1 MSHIEVDKIEIEVD
15 KNEAKVDKN
24 EAKVD
29 KNEAKID
36 KIEDEVDKIEVK
48 VDKTEIEVDKIND
61 KLPHKGKLITNV
73 ELSPDGKYLVSYSEK
88 DFSIA
93 GWNIEN
99 ANYDQPKPE
108 LHIELYYHVEPIFD
122 MMNKCQKIKLDC
134 NLVNVQR
141 SSFNLKG
148 ELILFNKRN
157 HIHIYSTQIKN
168 NKWKRERKYKI
179 PKGFKLISMSKCD
192 DKVYLFS
199 NNSIYEWNLITKK
212 SKKILSIDD
221 EIKYYKDDDLKEYIE
236 KNISISSDEKFVC
249 LKYKDKIII
258 FSVELEIPIASLDMN
273 IDNQL
278 RMFMKNLVLHH
289 LLLPLFP
296 LLFPLFSNVP
306 NNEFWGS
313 VISVIENCEGKY
325 LINSKQ
331 FNRLPEILLPNN
343 IRVTCKYAFGILEG
357 DIWMIDIKKVISN
370 INYLFKSSDELN
382 NANFD
387 EIFENLY
394 FDNDNQLNIPFNLQ
408 DINFIPKLF
417 EEAMVD
423 KNKIK
428 NEKLELELTQNL
440 IKWEI
445 SSYLHDNYNIK
456 LQVFKNINDDSG
468 LNLTCI
474 RVENFKSQNYYYLH
488 GIKSLNDSDI
498 IILTGIGL
506 LIYHF
511 NENDVSICLNY
522 FYHFN
527 ENNESICLNYPYYMD
542 TQIYFH
548 KIEHYYKEVFSKHAL
563 PLPNYDSLK
572 LCNGSVSN
580 IKDNRKLLLKYGVE
594 FLANAIKEHN
604 LELIDG
610 IYKKCIMHF
619 KEDLRNNNTTFL
631 SIITSTMPLLNIHY
645 PEYITK
651 YSLETSMII
660 DSPVYNIESLND
672 NLHLCS
678 FQYPQII
685 NLTKSTLRETY
696 EEVLLNFKNNHK
708 IIYWI
713 LAVIQIL
720 IILLFSPVYFTALYI
735 LCKFTYINHTDLY
748 GDFVFCYFYIVK
760 HVKNLFLKFS
770 KDRITPTI
778 IFMNSYIKFVNYPQ
792 EYNWFFELI
801 KPQSSPFIKTI
812 NRDIY
817 KTWSGE
823 SLINFKWN
831 AYGKYYYT
839 MIWIGFMALLGC
851 FTAAATIPQQY
862 ISNDIQKQLLVAS
875 IALGFIHLNF
885 EIRQFIHDPIKW
897 ISDFWNLFDIIAF
910 LLPIYTS
917 IYWLQTNIRN
927 IHLLSF
933 TCLFLDIKFLL
944 FFRVFESF
952 GIYFAIIISVG
963 KQIIYFLVVL
973 LIIIISFAHALY
985 ILLSPENNVSF
996 EKYTYNNDPN
1006 NPWNIAPAYHQV
1018 FENGTFDPNPYMIQ
1032 QPDGNTN
1039 MFLNFRTALF
1049 AMYLFLTGDSSALT
1063 NWTYIDNPSLAIM
1076 IVLFSLL
1083 IVVYLMN
1090 LFIGLLNNAI
1100 EKDNNRISYLIQK
1113 AEIIAEIELFYLLP
1127 FQRRWKPWFPEVLY
1141 YYANVDKT
1149 REKVKEMMSKG
1160 EWNSN
1165 EFPEL
1170 RKDLLKKLNIQ
1181 PVDETSL
1188 QQLLNEVQDIREN
1201 SLHQLLEVQG
1211 NSMQKLLKVHENSLR
1226 QLLEVQENSMHQLL
1240 KEIHIEESK

>member
-108 LHIELYYHVEPIFD
+108 LHIELYYHVEH
-122 MMNKCQKIKLDC
+122 C

-212 SKKILSIDD
+212 
-221 EIKYYKDDDLKEYIE
+221 
-236 KNISISSDEKFVC
+236 N
-249 LKYKDKIII
+249 
-258 FSVELEIPIASLDMN
+258 
-273 IDNQL
+273 NQL

-897 ISDFWNLFDIIAF
+897 ISDFWNLF
-910 LLPIYTS
+910 
-917 IYWLQTNIRN
+917 
-927 IHLLSF
+927 
-933 TCLFLDIKFLL
+933 
-944 FFRVFESF
+944 
-952 GIYFAIIISVG
+952 
-963 KQIIYFLVVL
+963 
-973 LIIIISFAHALY
+973 
-985 ILLSPENNVSF
+985 ENNVSF